1 MKFKYYMKQEQA
13 TDPVDLTG
21 GGAPDTTTTT
31 DPVEPTTIS
40 EGWLAGV
47 DSELANDPSMGA
59 IKDINSL
66 VKSYIHGQ
74 KMVGKDKI
82 VLPDEHA
89 TEEDISAFYNKLG
102 RPELDKYEVDFGEA
116 KYGDDFK
123 KSFIETAHKAGVM
136 PKQAEAMFGFLHGQI
151 ETSNAEAAEA
161 QKLTQQENLASL
173 RKEWGNGFDKQVA
186 TAREALNTL
195 ADDSFKNYLK
205 ESGLATDPTLIKFF
219 ANLGS
224 KMNEDTFDPNA
235 VKHFGLTKD
244 EAKDKANS
252 MMADMDHPYWNKD
265 HPNHSKA
272 VADML
277 KYQEVLAS

>member
-1 MKFKYYMKQEQA
+1 MKFEYYMKQEEA
-13 TDPVDLTG
+13 GVDLTA
-21 GGAPDTTTTT
+21 GGAPDATTTT
-31 DPVEPTTIS
+31 ETTETPAAIA
-40 EGWLAGV
+40 EGWLTGV
-47 DSELANDPSMGA
+47 DSDLASDASMGA

-89 TEEDISAFYNKLG
+89 SEDDINAFYSKLG
-102 RPELDKYEVDFGEA
+102 RPELDKYEVNFGEA

-151 ETSNAEAAEA
+151 ETSNTEAGEA
-161 QKLTQQENLASL
+161 KANAQQENMAAL
-173 RKEWGNGFDKQVA
+173 RKEWGNGFDKHVA

-195 ADDSFKNYLK
+195 ADDSFKDYLK

-224 KMNEDTFDPNA
+224 KMNEDTFSPDA
-235 VKHFGLTKD
+235 TKHFGLTKD

-252 MMADMDHPYWNKD
+252 MMGDMNHAYWKKD
-265 HPNHSKA
+265 HPNHAKA
-272 VADML
+272 IADMTR
-277 KYQEVLAS
+277 YQEVLVS